1 MDLTILQ
8 SDVPGVKWAKLQ
20 RIMREAV
27 DNAGITYTLEG
38 MLTDI
43 NESDVEG
50 VKWAKLG
57 AWSRLLAEN
66 IGGGGGG
73 PAAAGTLTGDTLAA
87 NVVNSS
93 LTTFG
98 AGIGVLKV
106 ATVTLTDAQIK
117 ALPTTPVQV
126 VAAPGV
132 GKIAVPIMALVGL
145 AWTADYT
152 NISADSTFD
161 FFWLPAGAQ
170 PFNSLFEADTSSV
183 SSLLA
188 GGGNAYAMSSPLQLG
203 WTAAAPGLS
212 VPRAT
217 GDFMG
222 GTNVVDANISVFITN
237 SGDLTGGNAAN
248 SLKVTV
254 WYTEADA

>member
-27 DNAGITYTLEG
+27 DNAGISYTLEG

-117 ALPTTPVQV
+117 ALPTTPVQI
-126 VAAPGV
+126 VAAV
-132 GKIAVPIMALVGL
+132 AGKMLLPVAAFSTATIADEGS
-145 AWTADYT
+145 YT
-152 NISADSTFD
+152 NISTPSIFGVSNPERDFLMQTDGDDSGMFTN
-161 FFWLPAGAQ
+161 WG
-170 PFNSLFEADTSSV
+170 STSNV
-183 SSLLA
+183 L
-188 GGGNAYAMSSPLQLG
+188 
-203 WTAAAPGLS
+203 
-212 VPRAT
+212 VPPVLTSIGFASNPSGRAL
-217 GDFMG
+217 
-222 GTNVVDANISVFITN
+222 NVVSTN
-237 SGDLTGGNAAN
+237 TDNFTGGNPAN
-248 SLKVTV
+248 TIKVTV
-254 WYTEADA
+254 YYVEVP